1 MHKFSKRENCR
12 DQKHHLV
19 NPLML
24 FRKKSSQVQ
33 SYISFQRC
41 LKSHQAKDRMKR
53 ICHIREDNQ
62 DKSDND
68 QFSIYANETM
78 DEEDSDA
85 SAMLTNNIFA

>member
-1 MHKFSKRENCR
+1 
-12 DQKHHLV
+12 
-19 NPLML
+19 
-24 FRKKSSQVQ
+24 
-33 SYISFQRC
+33 
-41 LKSHQAKDRMKR
+41 MKR